1 MNWQK
6 EAVNDL
12 KSYVAR
18 KMSIDNMN
26 QRIAELERR
35 AIRLGSMSSDV
46 PVQGGSSKNE
56 DAIINNIAERDR
68 LIQAID
74 AAQCLVTII
83 ENGLSVLDEEERK
96 VLDGFYIHHSTR
108 HVDKL
113 CDELHCEKSRVYSI
127 KDKALYKFT
136 LAMYG
141 VIDL

>member
-35 AIRLGSMSSDV
+35 AIRLGSMSSDI

-113 CDELHCEKSRVYSI
+113 CDELHCEKAEFTRLKI
-127 KDKALYKFT
+127 KRFISL
-136 LAMYG
+136 LLLCM
-141 VIDL
+141 V